1 VTFTGFSRSTHAK
14 VQTFSVYVQD
24 QIELAPFLQIVGGV
38 RYDRFTIRADNMLN
52 TTSAARTDG
61 KWSPRAGVIIKPK
74 ANVSFYGS
82 YTRSF
87 LPQSGDQFS
96 ALDATQATLAPEEF
110 TNLELG
116 AKWDLTPA
124 LALTA
129 AAYRLDR
136 NNSRFNDPVTGLPQ
150 LSGKTRTRGI
160 ELSAA
165 GKILPEWQVSLGYAL
180 QEGKVRSST
189 AAAAAGNSLAILPK
203 SQIALW
209 TRYDVQ
215 PSLGFGLGVTHQ
227 SSSFAAVSNTVTL
240 PAFTRVD
247 AAVFYTVSKAVSIQL
262 NVDNLLNAQYFPT
275 AHTDNNISTAEPRS
289 ARIAVRMAF

>member
-1 VTFTGFSRSTHAK
+1 V
-14 VQTFSVYVQD
+14 
-24 QIELAPFLQIVGGV
+24 IV
-38 RYDRFTIRADNMLN
+38 
-52 TTSAARTDG
+52 
-61 KWSPRAGVIIKPK
+61 KPK
-74 ANVSFYGS
+74 AKVSFYGS

-110 TNLELG
+110 TNIEAG
-116 AKWDLTPA
+116 AKWDVIPG

-150 LSGKTRTRGI
+150 LSGKTRTRGL
-160 ELSAA
+160 EFSAA
-165 GKILPEWQVSLGYAL
+165 GKILPEWQVSLGYTL
-180 QEGKVRSST
+180 QDGKVRSST
-189 AAAAAGNSLAILPK
+189 TAAPAGRSLALLPK

-209 TRYDVQ
+209 TRYEVT
-215 PSLGFGLGVTHQ
+215 PKLGFGLGVTHQ
-227 SSSFAAVSNTVTL
+227 SLAFTTVSNAVTL

-247 AAVFYTVSKAVSIQL
+247 TAAFYTLSKSVSVQL
-262 NVDNLLNAQYFPT
+262 NVDNLLNDQYFPT

-289 ARIAVRMAF
+289 AKLSVRIAF